1 MRTPKFAQPA
11 SQPGLRPEF
20 VAAAAAWPSGRLLL
34 SARMRLIR
42 HYGRNP
48 ADIRMATHV
57 SLDTPEERTAWI
69 SLAARHPDGAVHLVH
84 VFGFDPRAH
93 GWQHD
98 TAPEEYTDDGPTGR
112 RVAFVSASDPFD
124 VIRVTETNRY
134 GRQVA
139 TYLHRAAVVRA
150 IPGAR
155 RNERETQHR

>member
-1 MRTPKFAQPA
+1 MRTPKFAQPS
-11 SQPGLRPEF
+11 SQPGLAPEF

-34 SARMRLIR
+34 SARMRLIK
-42 HYGRNP
+42 HYGRDP

-57 SLDTPEERTAWI
+57 HLTDPEERAAWI
-69 SLAARHPDGAVHLVH
+69 SLAARHPDGPVHLVH
-84 VFGFDPRAH
+84 VFAFDPRAG

-98 TAPEEYTDDGPTGR
+98 TAPEEYTDDGPPGR

-124 VIRVTETNRY
+124 VIKVTDTNRY

-139 TYLHRAAVVRA
+139 TYLNRAAATRA

-155 RNERETQHR
+155 RSEQETPHR